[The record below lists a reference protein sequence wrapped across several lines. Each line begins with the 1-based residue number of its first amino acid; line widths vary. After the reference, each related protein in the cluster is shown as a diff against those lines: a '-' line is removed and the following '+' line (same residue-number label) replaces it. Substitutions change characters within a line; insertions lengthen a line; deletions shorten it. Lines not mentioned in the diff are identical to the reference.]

1 MHDQT
6 PHRTTTDIGPVADGG
21 RRSNLHPHHPGGAQE
36 PPAGVAGARA
46 GATSNGAP
54 GAYAIQDAVLDAVAA
69 RLRARRPGA
78 YERVVKVAVDRIVAL
93 VGLLLVCPLLLVVAV
108 LVLVSMGR
116 PVLYRQ
122 ARAGRDGRPFT
133 MWKFRTMRADRR
145 YRRERRGRQRRAAN
159 RGDVRRRS
167 DRRVTHK
174 TGADPRHTRV
184 GRVLRR
190 TSLDELPQLWN
201 VLRGDMSLIGPRPEL
216 YELAE
221 RFVGWQRAR
230 HLVRPGITGLWQT
243 TERGHGRLLHE
254 CVDLDLRYI
263 EQLSAV
269 TDLRILLRTPAA
281 LLRNRGVI

>member
-1 MHDQT
+1 
-6 PHRTTTDIGPVADGG
+6 
-21 RRSNLHPHHPGGAQE
+21 
-36 PPAGVAGARA
+36 
-46 GATSNGAP
+46 
-54 GAYAIQDAVLDAVAA
+54 
-69 RLRARRPGA
+69 
-78 YERVVKVAVDRIVAL
+78 
-93 VGLLLVCPLLLVVAV
+93 LLLVVAV

>member
-6 PHRTTTDIGPVADGG
+6 PHRTTTDVGPVADGG

-78 YERVVKVAVDRIVAL
+78 YERVVKVAVDRNVAL

-254 CVDLDLRYI
+254 CVDLDLRT
-263 EQLSAV
+263 SSSC
-269 TDLRILLRTPAA
+269 RR
-281 LLRNRGVI
+281 